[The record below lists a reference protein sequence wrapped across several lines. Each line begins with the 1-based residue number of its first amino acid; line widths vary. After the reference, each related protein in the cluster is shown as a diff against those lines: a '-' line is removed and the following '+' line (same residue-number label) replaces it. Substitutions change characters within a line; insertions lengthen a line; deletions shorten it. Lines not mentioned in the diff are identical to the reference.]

1 MNLQELLKGI
11 AKAPSLDITGL
22 SDDSRQ
28 IEKGNIFI
36 AYQGKTYHGLDF
48 VNEALQSGA
57 KAVLWDCTTGDQ
69 SLALGKVPFIAINN
83 LADQLGV
90 ITNRWHK
97 NPSEKINVI
106 GITGTNGK
114 TTIAFLIAQC
124 LNYLGSR
131 CAYIGTLGSGVTTIR
146 DDLSLTTPR
155 CLELQKKISNLCIA
169 NTSYLALEVS
179 SHALSQKRIDGIKFD
194 TVIFSNLTRD
204 HIDYHGNM
212 ASYGASKERLFF
224 EYSSKNQIINIDG
237 SFGEKLARKWG
248 KDAIV
253 ISIKANR
260 AIDDRRFVFVRSI
273 KKESFGSRIRIN
285 SSWGDAELYIPLIGD
300 FNISNAVQVLAFLFI
315 KNIEFKMACDAI
327 ENMTAPPGR
336 IQYIKES
343 SADTV
348 PDIFIDYAHTPA
360 ALESALKALRPHTI
374 KKLWCVFGC
383 GGDRDQGKRKIMGQV
398 VDKLADRI
406 VVTNDNPRCESPMN
420 IIQDI
425 LKGIKSNNVINIE
438 NRRDAIAHSITEA
451 HHDDLILI
459 SGKGHENYQLIG
471 NNRIVFSD
479 YKCAVTNLGNRL
491 QGVNI

>member
-11 AKAPSLDITGL
+11 TKAPALNITGL

-36 AYQGKTYHGLDF
+36 ACQGKTYHGLDF

-57 KAVLWDCTTGDQ
+57 KAVLWDCATGDQ
-69 SLALGKVPFIAINN
+69 SLAHGNVPFIAINN

-114 TTIAFLIAQC
+114 TTIAFLITQC
-124 LNYLGSR
+124 LNYLGMR
-131 CAYIGTLGSGVTTIR
+131 CAYIGTLGSGATTIK

-155 CLELQKKISNLCIA
+155 CLELQKKISTLSIA

-179 SHALSQKRIDGIKFD
+179 SHALSQRRIDGIKFD

-237 SFGEKLARKWG
+237 SFGEKLARKRG

-253 ISIKANR
+253 ISIKADR
-260 AIDDRRFVFVRSI
+260 IIDDRRFIFVRSI

-285 SSWGDAELYIPLIGD
+285 SSWGDTELYIPLIGD

-315 KNIEFKMACDAI
+315 TNIEFKAACDAI

-336 IQYIKES
+336 IQHVKES
-343 SADTV
+343 SADTA

-374 KKLWCVFGC
+374 KNLWCVFGC
-383 GGDRDQGKRKIMGQV
+383 GGDRDQGKRKIMGQI

-406 VVTNDNPRCESPMN
+406 VVTNDNPRYESPMN

-425 LKGIKSNNVINIE
+425 LKGIKSNNVISIE
-438 NRRDAIAHSITEA
+438 NRKDAIAHSITKA

-459 SGKGHENYQLIG
+459 SGKGHENYQLIE

-479 YKCAVTNLGNRL
+479 YKCAVTNLSNRL
-491 QGVNI
+491 QSVNI

>member
-11 AKAPSLDITGL
+11 AKAPALDITGL

-36 AYQGKTYHGLDF
+36 ACQGKTYHGLDF

-124 LNYLGSR
+124 LNYLGLQ

-155 CLELQKKISNLCIA
+155 CLELQKKISNFCIA

-179 SHALSQKRIDGIKFD
+179 SHALSQRRIDGIKFD

-212 ASYGASKERLFF
+212 VSYGASKERLFF
-224 EYSSKNQIINIDG
+224 EYSSKNQIINIDD

-253 ISIKANR
+253 ISIETNR

-273 KKESFGSRIRIN
+273 KKESFGSRIKIN

-315 KNIEFKMACDAI
+315 TNIEFKMACDAI

-374 KKLWCVFGC
+374 KNLWCVFGC

-398 VDKLADRI
+398 ADKLADRI

-425 LKGIKSNNVINIE
+425 LKGVKSNNAINIE